1 MTADMQT
8 IFSTSQA
15 VAGTD
20 TTVLSTDWIP
30 LGVAQN
36 MGDGIDAPGVE
47 IHVITA
53 PTAGT
58 SITFQLLSVATDGTS
73 SPVVLDQTR
82 PYLIAELLP
91 VETTGT
97 GASNK
102 DGTIIGLRM
111 SPQVAHPVG
120 TCLRVRYSLTGG
132 ITGFVVSAQL
142 VPTPTSQRPQKAHVG
157 T

>member
-1 MTADMQT
+1 MTADIQT

-30 LGVAQN
+30 LGVAMN
-36 MGDGIDAPGVE
+36 MGDGCDTPGVE
-47 IHVITA
+47 VHVMTA

-58 SITFQLLSVATDGTS
+58 SIAFELLSVAVDGTS
-73 SPVVLDQTR
+73 NPVVLDRTR
-82 PYLIAELLP
+82 LYLVAELVP
-91 VETTGT
+91 VSTT
-97 GASNK
+97 NP
-102 DGTIIGLRM
+102 DGTLIGLRM
-111 SPQVAHPVG
+111 SPQIAHPVG
-120 TCLRVRYSLTGG
+120 TCLRVRYQLVGG

-142 VPTPTSQRPQKAHVG
+142 VPLPTSQRPQKAHVG